1 MGSVV
6 QRGVVSLAVGGLVFL
21 FGAGLEGGWENR
33 IDLSQGEIDG
43 FRALAIEVVD
53 FSGAEPE
60 LLDPAGYEAH
70 LVRLDDLDRELVTPC
85 GAWSLPE
92 SGRYR
97 VWVEGDWEITPYAGR
112 MSFGRIPFAGQG
124 MSGGY
129 PVGPA
134 GRVVL
139 PETFTAAEHLSL
151 RVFAGEDASESGYS
165 RDAMARRRA
174 TTEMAGGLLFPEGR
188 AVAMVW
194 DERSEQVVA
203 LSRPFR
209 VTARREVAPRFEPV
223 PTAASHL
230 VLRLS
235 RLVSEEREYRD
246 LELELRHDELPVS
259 AELVA
264 QSARFLVA
272 VWYDLPPGAYELEA
286 RTPRGQLIAGP
297 HDLAAGTIEVVRL
310 AMDSN

>member
-1 MGSVV
+1 M
-6 QRGVVSLAVGGLVFL
+6 FL
-21 FGAGLEGGWENR
+21 FGTGLEGGWENR
-33 IDLSQGEIDG
+33 IDLSQGEIEG

-53 FSGAEPE
+53 FSGAERE

-70 LVRLDDLDRELVTPC
+70 LVRLDDLDREVVAPC
-85 GAWSLPE
+85 GEWFLPE

-139 PETFTAAEHLSL
+139 PDAFAAAEHLTL
-151 RVFAGEDASESGYS
+151 QLFAGEDASELGRA
-165 RDAMARRRA
+165 RDGLFRRRP

-188 AVAMVW
+188 AVAMVRN
-194 DERSEQVVA
+194 ERSEQVVA

-209 VTARREVAPRFEPV
+209 VRARREVAPRFDPT

-230 VLRLS
+230 VVRV
-235 RLVSEEREYRD
+235 RRQVSEEREYRD
-246 LELELRHDELPVS
+246 LELELRHDEVPVP

-286 RTPRGQLIAGP
+286 RTPEGQLVAGP

-310 AMDSN
+310 RMDPN